1 MFRAV
6 RVLTFTSFLN
16 SHILAPK
23 LPQKHFQ
30 GYLVIA
36 YNFKGLFL
44 RPFMNVGIK
53 ILIGGQMGAIFTLF
67 CVYCKKWHKN
77 DPKLNTKIFGYC
89 YGSK

>member
-1 MFRAV
+1 MHCRTNILHITRNLMFRAV

-23 LPQKHFQ
+23 LPKKHFQ

-44 RPFMNVGIK
+44 CPFMNVGIK

-67 CVYCKKWHKN
+67 CSI
-77 DPKLNTKIFGYC
+77 L
-89 YGSK
+89 

>member
-6 RVLTFTSFLN
+6 RVLKFTSFSN

-44 RPFMNVGIK
+44 CIFMNVGIK
-53 ILIGGQMGAIFTLF
+53 ILIRGQMGAIFNYFAVYSL
-67 CVYCKKWHKN
+67 YCKKWHKN
-77 DPKLNTKIFGYC
+77 DPKLNTKIFGHY
-89 YGSK
+89 

>member
-1 MFRAV
+1 MHCRTNILHITRNLMFRAV
-6 RVLTFTSFLN
+6 RVPTFTSFLN

-44 RPFMNVGIK
+44 CPFMNVGIK

-67 CVYCKKWHKN
+67 CSI
-77 DPKLNTKIFGYC
+77 L
-89 YGSK
+89 